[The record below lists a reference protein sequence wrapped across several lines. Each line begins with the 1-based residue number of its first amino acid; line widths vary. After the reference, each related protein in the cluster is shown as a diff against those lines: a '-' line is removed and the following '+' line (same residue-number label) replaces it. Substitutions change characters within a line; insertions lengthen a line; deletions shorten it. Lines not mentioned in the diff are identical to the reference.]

1 MEKRKDF
8 QKGIEEFLQN
18 KMLQKEEEEY
28 MRKLEEE
35 SINEYNKKKEE
46 RTDQFN
52 EMKRIRENN
61 KNIIYQRVHITF
73 YLFFNNK

>member
-1 MEKRKDF
+1 
-8 QKGIEEFLQN
+8 
-18 KMLQKEEEEY
+18 MLQKEEEEY

-46 RTDQFN
+46 RNGQIN

-61 KNIIYQRVHITF
+61 KNIIYQKVNIIF
-73 YLFFNNK
+73 IN

>member
-1 MEKRKDF
+1 
-8 QKGIEEFLQN
+8 
-18 KMLQKEEEEY
+18 MLQKEEEEY

-46 RTDQFN
+46 RNGQIN

-61 KNIIYQRVHITF
+61 KNIIYQKVNIIF
-73 YLFFNNK
+73 INQKSNNE

>member
-1 MEKRKDF
+1 
-8 QKGIEEFLQN
+8 
-18 KMLQKEEEEY
+18 MLQKEEEEY

-46 RTDQFN
+46 RNDQFN

-61 KNIIYQRVHITF
+61 KNIIYQRVPISYYIN
-73 YLFFNNK
+73 YLNF